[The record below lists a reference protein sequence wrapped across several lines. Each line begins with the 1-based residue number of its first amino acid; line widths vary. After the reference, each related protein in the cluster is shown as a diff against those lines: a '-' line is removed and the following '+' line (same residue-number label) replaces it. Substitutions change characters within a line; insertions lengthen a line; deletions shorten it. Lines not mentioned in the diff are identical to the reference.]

1 MKDECQLGVSI
12 IFQSCLIIGGLG
24 SSSPFNPFLPT
35 PLSLKIYQQEN
46 GPTVGFTDFCL
57 WLKKKPQ
64 KMKTGEVCY
73 AFVPLKKNSLSCP
86 TSSASPPSSVPPVLS
101 LHRPSQSL
109 FQVQGLLFLVCKTN
123 WRAGYS
129 LIPPH

>member
-86 TSSASPPSSVPPVLS
+86 TSSASPPPSVPPL
-101 LHRPSQSL
+101 
-109 FQVQGLLFLVCKTN
+109 LLFSPCIYRPNHSFRSKGCFWYVK
-123 WRAGYS
+123 
-129 LIPPH
+129 LIGGL